1 MDKQQI
7 TRVPILGLFLVILGV
22 GLLLRQLNIV
32 NVDGETFLIFGLVAY
47 GGAMVIRSFTMDI
60 RQSLFF
66 GSLCFYS
73 GVLLLLGKYDLVENS
88 PFIYVPGFLIVFGL
102 AFLMLFVFNFK
113 DYHLLVPSF
122 IFIGIGVAF
131 MMTEIGYWYVSDV
144 KDVIRMYWPAALI
157 LFGGLMLLKRNS
169 KSQIPN
175 NK

>member
-7 TRVPILGLFLVILGV
+7 KRIPILGIFLVVLGV
-22 GLLLRQLNIV
+22 GLLLRQLNILKI
-32 NVDGETFLIFGLVAY
+32 DGGAFLIFGLVAY
-47 GGAMVIRSFTMDI
+47 GGAMVIRSFTIAI

-102 AFLMLFVFNFK
+102 AFLMLFIFNFK

-157 LFGGLMLLKRNS
+157 LFGGLLLLRRNS